1 MHYPRAMLPT
11 AFVQAPWVPARTRK
25 VLELDGSEP
34 PALTLSEAQRAQWL
48 DRFAEFTEDPLLAM
62 PEPERI
68 AHILERVEG
77 KILLATA
84 VRHLDGENLKTAIRK
99 ADGAFLAHYGFL
111 RRAMILFGLD
121 ALPLLEEVAS
131 RAPQEVM
138 LIGRAIA
145 SVDLAR
151 ARFEKNTHEHDNY
164 AHFQPRA
171 MMRAVMPIALGK
183 AGPLRERAI
192 TLLRKQHAL
201 MPSFVE
207 AIADEFGNDARLE
220 LDALVAPPPLPAKP
234 PKWPQF
240 VSLEALPAL
249 RLKEG
254 EEVTP
259 AMLRTFIELLSLLP
273 LEAARPAI
281 DEICRASEGDSLS
294 RISDALMEAWLA
306 IDAPTKEKWVVFAA
320 GLLGGDDAA
329 RRLIELAET
338 WMGSGFTARAGL
350 AIEAVGAIG
359 SDVALLHLHRM
370 ATRSKSK
377 PLKKRAQ
384 AALDAICEERGWT
397 AEDVAERTVPH
408 LGLGRD
414 GTITLDFGPRTVRI
428 ALDESLS
435 PVALDDQGRA
445 LPSLPRANKAD
456 DAEKAKAAVARMQ
469 GLKADL
475 KVIAQEQLRRL
486 ERALATERTWSWA
499 DFEARFLHHPVLVH
513 LARRLIWQREEAP
526 AAALVAFRV
535 SEDGSFADVNDDSL
549 VFEANSNARIR
560 LAHPLT
566 LGDDTAKWA
575 TILADYQLMQPFPQ
589 LQREVFTLTQEE
601 ERTGEVS
608 RFAKRAIQGA
618 RFFTL
623 KHRGWDFDD
632 YKIGKKLGPG
642 VRAILETEGY
652 LDFLG
657 MRPEDQTLKSIRIAS
672 GSFSDASPIS
682 KSELLRDVDRLS
694 FTA

>member
-11 AFVQAPWVPARTRK
+11 AFVQAPWVPARARK
-25 VLELDGSEP
+25 VLELAGSEP
-34 PALTLSEAQRAQWL
+34 PTLTLSDAQRAQWL
-48 DRFAEFTEDPLLAM
+48 DRFADFTEDPLAAM
-62 PEPERI
+62 PEAERI

-77 KILLATA
+77 RILLATS
-84 VRHLDGENLKTAIRK
+84 VRHLHGEHLKAAIRK
-99 ADGAFLAHYGFL
+99 AEGPFLSHYGFL
-111 RRAMILFGLD
+111 RRAMILFGFD
-121 ALPLLEEVAS
+121 ALPLLEEAAA
-131 RAPQEVM
+131 RAPQEVA
-138 LIGRAIA
+138 LIRQSIA
-145 SVDLAR
+145 SVEVAR
-151 ARFEKNTHEHDNY
+151 ALFEKNEHDTY
-164 AHFQPRA
+164 AHVQPRA
-171 MMRAVMPIALGK
+171 MMRAVLPIALGK
-183 AGPLRERAI
+183 TSPLRERAI
-192 TLLRKQHAL
+192 TLIRKRHAL
-201 MPSFVE
+201 MPTFVE
-207 AIADEFGNDARLE
+207 AIADEFGPDARIE
-220 LDALVAPPPLPAKP
+220 LDVLIAPPPLPPKP

-240 VSLEALPAL
+240 VSFEALPAL
-249 RLKEG
+249 RLKAG

-281 DEICRASEGDSLS
+281 DAICQASESDSLA
-294 RISDALMEAWLA
+294 RISEALMHAWLA
-306 IDAPTKEKWVVFAA
+306 VDAPTKEKWVVFAA

-329 RRLIELAET
+329 RSLIELAET
-338 WMGSGFTARAGL
+338 WMGAGFTARAGL

-384 AALDAICEERGWT
+384 TALDAICEERGWT

-414 GTITLDFGPRTVRI
+414 GSLTLDFGPRSVRI
-428 ALDESLS
+428 ALDESLA

-456 DAEKAKAAVARMQ
+456 DAEKAKAAVARLQ

-513 LARRLIWQREEAP
+513 LARRLIWQREETQG
-526 AAALVAFRV
+526 AALLAFRV
-535 SEDGSFADVNDDSL
+535 SEDGSFADANDDSL
-549 VFEANSNARIR
+549 AFHANSHARAR

-566 LGDDTAKWA
+566 LGADTAKWA
-575 TILADYQLMQPFPQ
+575 TVLADYQLMQPFPQ
-589 LQREVFTLTQEE
+589 LQREVFALTREE
-601 ERTGEVS
+601 EQTGEVS
-608 RFAKRAIQGA
+608 RFAKRAIQGS

-632 YKIGKKLGPG
+632 YQIGKKLGPG

-657 MRPEDQTLKSIRIAS
+657 MRPEDQTLKSIRIAT
-672 GSFSDASPIS
+672 GSFSDASAVG